1 MEQKKTVLIVED
13 EKNIVDIIRFNL
25 QRTGYNTLEAYDGEA
40 GLAMAREKKPDLIL
54 LDVMMPK
61 MMGFDVCRAL
71 RAEGDNVPVIILTA
85 REEEEDKILGLEIG
99 ADDYITKPFSMR
111 ELLAR
116 VKANIRRTTMLSAP
130 AAEDNAM
137 SAGGGITINTDSFQ
151 VRKNG
156 VPIDL
161 TQREYELLTFL
172 ASHPGKVFSRVDLM
186 EQVWNYGYC
195 RRRRAHGGRHRP
207 PPARKDR
214 GQPRRAGLHPHA
226 PRRGLLFLRAG
237 VSCAHFSG
245 KGVSCYVPQ
254 PAYEARDDH
263 AAARH
268 LADGGGGRVFD
279 DQRHELLY

>member
-137 SAGGGITINTDSFQ
+137 SAGGGITINYVGDDARTVD
-151 VRKNG
+151 VTARRLREKIEDN
-156 VPIDL
+156 PAAPAYIL
-161 TQREYELLTFL
+161 T
-172 ASHPGKVFSRVDLM
+172 
-186 EQVWNYGYC
+186 
-195 RRRRAHGGRHRP
+195 
-207 PPARKDR
+207 
-214 GQPRRAGLHPHA
+214 
-226 PRRGLLFLRAG
+226 RRGVG
-237 VSCAHFSG
+237 YYFSA
-245 KGVSCYVPQ
+245 Q
-254 PAYEARDDH
+254 A
-263 AAARH
+263 
-268 LADGGGGRVFD
+268 
-279 DQRHELLY
+279 